1 MSLLELSDLS
11 LTVLADDV
19 ETKLVH
25 EISLSVAAGETLC
38 IVGESG
44 SGKTVTAMSIIRLL
58 EFVAP
63 VRTTGTILLNT
74 TDVTKL
80 TADDMRA
87 FRTGR
92 IGMVFQEALDSLNPT
107 QRIGKQLLEAF
118 SPLDMA
124 PGALR
129 TIKGQQAAKT
139 KAESL
144 LTEVGLPDTARIMS
158 LYPHQ
163 LSGGMQQRI
172 MIAMALM
179 SDPILLLADEPTT
192 ALDVTTQAEILQ
204 LFRRLQRERNMSC
217 VFITH
222 DMGVAAEI
230 SDRIAVMYGGR
241 LVEVGT
247 TRDIL
252 TRPHH
257 HYTRALLE
265 CVPQLGVRHA
275 AGLASIPGS
284 VPSPRDVMPGCRYA
298 PRCPAATEKCTTSA
312 PPLEASLGDTAFACW
327 HPATAPLDL
336 TLAASGEPDVSAV
349 ESSALEITDRPALTV
364 DSVTKVFGNGRRE
377 PDLEHLRK
385 RAVVAVRG
393 VSLTIAP
400 GEFFG
405 LVGESGSG
413 KTTLGRMI
421 AALEH
426 PSGGTITLGD
436 HEHTAKGVTG
446 DQREFRR
453 SIQLIFQDPQS
464 SLDPRH
470 TAGRIIGEPLR
481 ELTGLRGAE
490 LDKRVASL
498 IDEVGL
504 PAATRDKLPS
514 QLSGGQRQ
522 RVAIARAIGPEPTL
536 IVADEPTS
544 ALDVSVQGQV
554 INILL
559 ELRRERD
566 LSFLFITH
574 NLSLVLSV
582 ADRVGVMRKGEL
594 VEVGRPSDIVTNST
608 HPYTRQLL
616 AANPDLLAYQT
627 TNP

>member
-1 MSLLELSDLS
+1 MLELADFS

-19 ETKLVH
+19 ETELVH
-25 EISLSVAAGETLC
+25 EIGLSVAAGETLC

-44 SGKTVTAMSIIRLL
+44 SGKTVTAMSVIRLL

-63 VRTTGTILLNT
+63 VRTSGGILL
-74 TDVTKL
+74 DKVDL
-80 TADDMRA
+80 TALSPDEMRE

-107 QRIGKQLLEAF
+107 QRIGKQLIEAF
-118 SPLDMA
+118 NPLDMM

-129 TIKGQQAAKT
+129 TVKGQQAARA

-144 LTEVGLPDTARIMS
+144 LAEVGLPDTDRIMR

-163 LSGGMQQRI
+163 LSGGMQQRV

-179 SDPILLLADEPTT
+179 SDPVLLLADEPTT

-204 LFRRLQRERNMSC
+204 LFRRLQRERSMSC

-247 TRDIL
+247 TRDVL

-257 HYTRALLE
+257 HYTRALLA

-275 AGLASIPGS
+275 EGLASIPGS
-284 VPSPRDVMPGCRYA
+284 VPSPRDVLPGCRYA
-298 PRCPAATEKCTTSA
+298 PRCPAATEKCTTVEPELA
-312 PPLEASLGDTAFACW
+312 ASLGDTAFACW
-327 HPATAPLDL
+327 HPATTPL
-336 TLAASGEPDVSAV
+336 TLASTASDEDAPRLST
-349 ESSALEITDRPALTV
+349 TDRPTLVV
-364 DSVTKVFGNGRRE
+364 DDVTKVFGRR
-377 PDLEHLRK
+377 RG
-385 RAVVAVRG
+385 VVAVDG
-393 VSLTIAP
+393 VSLEIAP

-426 PSGGTITLGD
+426 PSSGTIAVGD
-436 HEHTAKGVTG
+436 HVHGPKGVTG
-446 DQREFRR
+446 DAREFRR

-470 TAGRIIGEPLR
+470 SIGRIIAEPLR
-481 ELTGLRGAE
+481 ELTDLRGAE
-490 LDKRVASL
+490 LDRRVAHL

-504 PAATRDKLPS
+504 PAATKDKLPW

-522 RVAIARAIGPEPTL
+522 RVAIARAIGPEPKL

-559 ELRRERD
+559 ELRREHD

-594 VEVGRPSDIVTNST
+594 VEVGHPADIVENST

-616 AANPDLLAYQT
+616 AANPDLLAFQT